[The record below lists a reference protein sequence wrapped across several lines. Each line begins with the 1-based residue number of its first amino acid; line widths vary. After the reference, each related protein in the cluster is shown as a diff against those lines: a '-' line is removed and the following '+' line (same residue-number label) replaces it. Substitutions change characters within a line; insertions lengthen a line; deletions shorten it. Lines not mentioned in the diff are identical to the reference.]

1 MSVSLGRP
9 GQRAPE
15 VRVPERAG
23 GLPGHPGRLGVSAG
37 LRRRDTKHMRTQPV
51 AYVCVAVT
59 GVSMAAVAYVRSRP
73 DLVIPAGV
81 HDGSLQRWS
90 DLVLPATWTASGALL
105 VWLRPSNRVGL
116 LLLAVGA
123 CQAVSQAAG
132 LYGMYGVGIADP
144 QWPAARWIA
153 FLGMPLWIPGLLPL
167 VSILPAIYPTGRL
180 PSSRWR
186 PPVVVVSVGIALLT
200 VAMLGGYSDEVPGP
214 LPISLD
220 LPTVVRVPLGIVMAA
235 GVVGGTATILVM
247 SVVRL
252 TRARA
257 PERQQLALLLLVA
270 IPLLFLGA
278 LGPWHIVFV
287 IAALAVPSA
296 IAVGVLRYGMLGIE
310 FVLRRGLVYL
320 VLTGA
325 VLGIYLLLAAAA
337 GTQLKGHPAAGVI
350 TAAVVAVG
358 LTPLRDRLQT
368 GVDRLIYGERGDPMR
383 AVLRMADDVATWAE
397 PDELLPTVL
406 ATVMRAV
413 RAPGAVVEGI
423 DGRLLAACGAP
434 AGGDDL
440 RLLVGGAAVGVLRVS
455 RRTPGEPYGEQDWLL
470 LTALAQQVAVVV
482 RAQELAEALEAE
494 RDRVLNAT
502 VAERSRLRRDLH
514 DGLGPS
520 LSGLGLGLEAV
531 QSALT
536 HDDAETATALLQ
548 RLHAETGTAVS
559 EVRRILDDLRPSAL
573 DDVGLITALRRQA
586 EAASSEVLVALE
598 LGEVDG
604 LSSELETVVYRIV
617 QEALTN
623 AVRHASAE
631 RITVRL
637 ETSEGRIALEVADNG
652 AGFVGPRVGG
662 LGLGSMRHRAN
673 AVGGSLTI
681 NSGHTGTTV
690 RADLPKVRVS

>member
-1 MSVSLGRP
+1 MLSGPRGRHT
-9 GQRAPE
+9 
-15 VRVPERAG
+15 ER
-23 GLPGHPGRLGVSAG
+23 
-37 LRRRDTKHMRTQPV
+37 MRTRAVAFLAVAVTAVSMAMV
-51 AYVCVAVT
+51 AYV
-59 GVSMAAVAYVRSRP
+59 MARP
-73 DLVIPAGV
+73 DLVRPPGV
-81 HDGSLQRWS
+81 HGDSLPPWS
-90 DLVLPATWTASGALL
+90 NLVLPAAWTASGVLL
-105 VWLRPSNRVGL
+105 AWLRPRNRVGL

-144 QWPAARWIA
+144 QWPAARWVA

-180 PSSRWR
+180 PGPRWR
-186 PPVVVVSVGIALLT
+186 LPVGAASVGIAVLT
-200 VAMLGGYSDEVPGP
+200 VAMLGGYNDSVPGP
-214 LPISLD
+214 PPVSLD
-220 LPTVVRVPLGIVMAA
+220 LPPAMRVPLGVAMAV
-235 GVVGGTATILVM
+235 GVIGGTGIILVM

-278 LGPWHIVFV
+278 LGPWHVVFV

-296 IAVGVLRYGMLGIE
+296 IAIGVLRYGMLGIE
-310 FVLRRGLVYL
+310 FVLRRGLVY
-320 VLTGA
+320 VALTGA

-337 GTQLKGHPAAGVI
+337 GSQLTGHPAAGVI

-358 LTPLRDRLQT
+358 LTPLRDRLQIA
-368 GVDRLIYGERGDPMR
+368 VDRLVYGERGDPLR
-383 AVLRMADDVATWAE
+383 AVLRMGDDVATSSD

-413 RAPGAVVEGI
+413 RAPAAVVEAT
-423 DGRLLAACGAP
+423 DGRLLATCGVP
-434 AGGDDL
+434 ADGDAL
-440 RLLVGGAAVGVLRVS
+440 PLLVGGVDVGVLRVT
-455 RRTPGEPYGEQDWLL
+455 RRTPNEQYAEQDRLL

-494 RDRVLNAT
+494 RDRVLSAT
-502 VAERSRLRRDLH
+502 GAERSRLRRDLH

-536 HDDAETATALLQ
+536 HYDTHTATLVLQ
-548 RLHAETGTAVS
+548 RLHAETGTAVT

-573 DDVGLITALRRQA
+573 DDVGLISALRRQVD
-586 EAASSEVLVALE
+586 AASSEVPVMLE
-598 LGEVDG
+598 LGDVAG

-623 AVRHASAE
+623 AVRHAGAE
-631 RITVRL
+631 RITLRCDV
-637 ETSEGRIALEVADNG
+637 SDGRIALEVADDG
-652 AGFVGPRVGG
+652 AGFAGPRVGG

-673 AVGGSLTI
+673 AVGGTLTI
-681 NSGHTGTTV
+681 TSGPAGTTV
-690 RADLPKVRVS
+690 RADLPTSRAS